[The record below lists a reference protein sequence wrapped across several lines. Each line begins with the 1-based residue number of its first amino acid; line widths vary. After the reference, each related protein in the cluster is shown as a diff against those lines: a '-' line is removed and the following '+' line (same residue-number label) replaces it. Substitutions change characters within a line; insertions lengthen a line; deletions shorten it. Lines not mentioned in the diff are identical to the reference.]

1 MDKRVWKHDKGGKKM
16 SNNKGKAVV
25 FLIIIIIISLGLG
38 GGVYYVLQQEK
49 AKSADLQQQLDD
61 AKAQQQAT
69 RSELDEAK
77 NKIGGLQSSLSDAQM
92 KISDLNGNLEKE
104 RSAKT
109 VSLKDVE
116 KYKAELEKE
125 KSLKAAIQKDLND
138 SVETLKVMESRLQE
152 LESKKKA
159 LEEKVKSLEEK
170 VQSVELGKIVV
181 SPDQA
186 AAGEEQVVPTAGVKL
201 EGKIAVVNKD
211 YNFAVINLG
220 NKDGVTVG
228 NIFSVIHN
236 NKNAGDLKVEK
247 VHDNMA
253 AAGFVTPDLKDK
265 IAEGDK
271 VELKK

>member
-1 MDKRVWKHDKGGKKM
+1 M

-25 FLIIIIIISLGLG
+25 FLIILIIISLGLG

-49 AKSADLQQQLDD
+49 AKSAELEQERDD
-61 AKAQQQAT
+61 ARAQLQAAK
-69 RSELDEAK
+69 SERDDAL
-77 NKIGGLQSSLSDAQM
+77 NKISGLQSSLSDANM
-92 KISDLNGNLEKE
+92 KISDLNGSLEKE

-109 VSLKDVE
+109 ISLKDVE
-116 KYKAELEKE
+116 KYKTELEKE

-170 VQSVELGKIVV
+170 VQNVELGKIVV
-181 SPDQA
+181 SPDQKAPEVQAPA
-186 AAGEEQVVPTAGVKL
+186 AVKL
-201 EGKIAVVNKD
+201 EGKISVINKE

-220 NKDGVTVG
+220 NKDGVAVG

-236 NKNAGDLKVEK
+236 NKNAGELKVEK
-247 VHDNMA
+247 VHDNMS

>member
-1 MDKRVWKHDKGGKKM
+1 M
-16 SNNKGKAVV
+16 SNNKSKAVV
-25 FLIIIIIISLGLG
+25 VLIILIIISLGLG
-38 GGVYYVLQQEK
+38 GGVYYILQQEK
-49 AKSADLQQQLDD
+49 AKSADLEQQRDD
-61 AKAQQQAT
+61 AMVQVRAAQ
-69 RSELDEAK
+69 SDLDEAK
-77 NKIGGLQSSLSDAQM
+77 NKIGGLQSSLSDAQI

-125 KSLKAAIQKDLND
+125 KSLKAAIQKDLSD
-138 SVETLKVMESRLQE
+138 SAVTLKVMETRLQE
-152 LESKKKA
+152 LESQKKA

-181 SPDQA
+181 SPDQKA
-186 AAGEEQVVPTAGVKL
+186 AEAQVATAVKL
-201 EGKIAVVNKD
+201 EGKISVINKE

-220 NKDGVTVG
+220 NKDGVAVG

-247 VHDNMA
+247 VHDNMS